1 MMMVTSETTMQ
12 TDHNNPESAPALA
25 LGDILLRKVKQMN
38 VPSIRSTNRILG
50 ILLAGSLTLAPGLF
64 AQQQQAPPKADA
76 PANAAPAKPA
86 PAKPAAVDTSSV
98 DPDEQK
104 AYKAF
109 YDTKPEASDQQI
121 KLGEAFLQKYPT
133 SVYTQSVYS
142 RLVAAYYDKQDMTKL
157 YAASDKAL
165 ALNPKDVHVL
175 VLVGWVIPHFYDPN
189 DMDADR
195 RLDKAESYEKQALE
209 YLPTMP
215 KPDGTTDDQ
224 FAKAKATAESQA
236 HSALGLI
243 YFRRQD
249 FANSVSEMQ
258 KATAGQANADPVDFY
273 VMGVGQFQLKHYSD
287 AGDSFHKCAQSPGA
301 MQDRCKSK
309 EADAKKQPAAQPKP

>member
-1 MMMVTSETTMQ
+1 M
-12 TDHNNPESAPALA
+12 
-25 LGDILLRKVKQMN
+25 I
-38 VPSIRSTNRILG
+38 VPSIRSSIRILG

-76 PANAAPAKPA
+76 PAKAAPA

-109 YDTKPEASDQQI
+109 FDTKPEASDQQI
-121 KLGEAFLQKYPT
+121 KLGEAFLQKYPN
-133 SVYTQSVYS
+133 SIYTQSVYS

-209 YLPTMP
+209 YLPTLP
-215 KPDGTTDDQ
+215 KPEGTSDEQ
-224 FAKAKATAESQA
+224 FAKGKAVAESQA

-249 FANSVSEMQ
+249 FANSVGEMQ
-258 KATAGQANADPVDFY
+258 KATAGQATPDPVDFY
-273 VMGVGQFQLKHYSD
+273 VMGVDQFQLKRYSD
-287 AGDSFHKCAQSPGA
+287 AADSFHKCAQSPGA

-309 EADAKKQPAAQPKP
+309 EADAKKQATAQPKP

>member
-1 MMMVTSETTMQ
+1 MLLVAS
-12 TDHNNPESAPALA
+12 
-25 LGDILLRKVKQMN
+25 LG
-38 VPSIRSTNRILG
+38 
-50 ILLAGSLTLAPGLF
+50 LAPGLF

-76 PANAAPAKPA
+76 PAKAAPAKPA
-86 PAKPAAVDTSSV
+86 TVDTSSV
-98 DPDEQK
+98 DPEEQN

-109 YDTKPEASDQQI
+109 YDTKPEAPDQQI
-121 KLGEAFLQKYPT
+121 KLGEAFLQKYPN
-133 SVYTQSVYS
+133 SMYTQSVYS
-142 RLVAAYYDKQDMTKL
+142 RLVEAYYSKQDMTKL

-195 RLDKAESYEKQALE
+195 RLDKAETYEKQALE

-215 KPDGTTDDQ
+215 KPDGTSDEQ
-224 FAKAKATAESQA
+224 FVKAKAAAESQA

-249 FANSVSEMQ
+249 VANSVSEMQ
-258 KATAGQANADPVDFY
+258 KALAGQANPDPVDLY
-273 VMGVGQFQLKHYSD
+273 VMGVGQVALKHYSD
-287 AGDSFHKCAQSPGA
+287 AADSFHKCAQSPGT

-309 EADAKKQPAAQPKP
+309 ESDAKKQAAAQPKP

>member
-1 MMMVTSETTMQ
+1 
-12 TDHNNPESAPALA
+12 
-25 LGDILLRKVKQMN
+25 MN
-38 VPSIRSTNRILG
+38 VPSIGISIRILG
-50 ILLAGSLTLAPGLF
+50 ILLAGSLAQAPSLF

-76 PANAAPAKPA
+76 PAKVAPA
-86 PAKPAAVDTSSV
+86 PAKPTTVDSSSV

-109 YDTKPEASDQQI
+109 FDTKPEASDQQI
-121 KLGEAFLQKYPT
+121 KLGEAFLQKYPN

-175 VLVGWVIPHFYDPN
+175 VLVGWVIPHSYDPN

-209 YLPTMP
+209 YLPTLP
-215 KPDGTTDDQ
+215 KPEGTSEEQ
-224 FAKAKATAESQA
+224 FAKGKAVAESQA

-249 FANSVSEMQ
+249 FANSVGEMQ

-273 VMGVGQFQLKHYSD
+273 VMGVDQFQLKRFSD
-287 AGDSFHKCAQSPGA
+287 AADSFHKCAQSPGA

-309 EADAKKQPAAQPKP
+309 EADAKKQAAAQPKP

>member
-1 MMMVTSETTMQ
+1 MQ
-12 TDHNNPESAPALA
+12 MDQNNPEAAPTHAV
-25 LGDILLRKVKQMN
+25 GDILLRKVKQMN
-38 VPSIRSTNRILG
+38 IPSIRSGIRILG
-50 ILLAGSLTLAPGLF
+50 ILLAGSLAMTPSLF
-64 AQQQQAPPKADA
+64 AQQEQKAPKTDA
-76 PANAAPAKPA
+76 PSKAALAPAMT
-86 PAKPAAVDTSSV
+86 DTSPV
-98 DPDEQK
+98 DPDEQA

-109 YDTKPEASDQQI
+109 FDTKPDDPDRQI
-121 KLGEAFLQKYPT
+121 KLGEAFLQRYPN
-133 SVYTQSVYS
+133 SRYAQSVYS
-142 RLVAAYYDKQDMTKL
+142 RLVEGYYQKQDTTKL

-195 RLDKAESYEKQALE
+195 RLDKAESYEKQALD

-215 KPDGTTDDQ
+215 KPEGTTDEQ
-224 FAKAKATAESQA
+224 FAKAKAAAESQA

-249 FANSVSEMQ
+249 VANSVSEMQ
-258 KATAGQANADPVDFY
+258 KALTGQANPDAVDLY
-273 VMGVGQFQLKHYSD
+273 VMGVGQVALKRYSD
-287 AGDSFHKCAQSPGA
+287 AVDSFHKCGQTPGA

-309 EADAKKQPAAQPKP
+309 ESDAKKQAAAQPKP

>member
-1 MMMVTSETTMQ
+1 MTRGKRETATQ
-12 TDHNNPESAPALA
+12 TDHNNPEAAPIFG

-38 VPSIRSTNRILG
+38 VSSIRSSIRILG
-50 ILLAGSLTLAPGLF
+50 ILLAGSLALVPGLF

-76 PANAAPAKPA
+76 PAKAAPAKPA
-86 PAKPAAVDTSSV
+86 TVDTSSV

-109 YDTKPEASDQQI
+109 FDTKPEASDQQI
-121 KLGEAFLQKYPT
+121 KLGEAFLQKYPN

-209 YLPTMP
+209 NLPTMP
-215 KPDGTTDDQ
+215 KPEGATD
-224 FAKAKATAESQA
+224 E
-236 HSALGLI
+236 
-243 YFRRQD
+243 
-249 FANSVSEMQ
+249 
-258 KATAGQANADPVDFY
+258 
-273 VMGVGQFQLKHYSD
+273 
-287 AGDSFHKCAQSPGA
+287 
-301 MQDRCKSK
+301 
-309 EADAKKQPAAQPKP
+309 

>member
-1 MMMVTSETTMQ
+1 
-12 TDHNNPESAPALA
+12 
-25 LGDILLRKVKQMN
+25 MN
-38 VPSIRSTNRILG
+38 VSSFRSGIRILG
-50 ILLAGSLTLAPGLF
+50 ILLAGSLAVAPGLS
-64 AQQQQAPPKADA
+64 AQQEQKPPKTDTPSKAALA
-76 PANAAPAKPA
+76 PAMA
-86 PAKPAAVDTSSV
+86 DTSPV
-98 DPDEQK
+98 DPDEQA

-109 YDTKPEASDQQI
+109 FDTKPDDPDRQI
-121 KLGEAFLQKYPT
+121 KLGEAFLQKYPN
-133 SVYTQSVYS
+133 SRYAQSVYS
-142 RLVAAYYDKQDMTKL
+142 RLVEGYYEKQDMTKL

-189 DMDADR
+189 DMDASR

-209 YLPTMP
+209 YLPSMP
-215 KPDGTTDDQ
+215 KPEGTTDDQ

-249 FANSVSEMQ
+249 AANSVSEMQ
-258 KATAGQANADPVDFY
+258 KATAGQSNPDPVDLF
-273 VMGVGQFQLKHYSD
+273 VLGMGQFGLKHYGD
-287 AGDSFHKCAQSPGA
+287 AADSFHKCAQTPGA

-309 EADAKKQPAAQPKP
+309 EADAKKQAAAQPKP